1 MSSVKGPATI
11 RNGIISSSN
20 LVFEVPGA
28 SANLNGTY
36 NLWND
41 QVHLVGHISMQT
53 DISHVTTGWKSMM
66 LKPLAPFFKKKPAG
80 AVFPIAVTGG
90 PGNYKIGQ
98 DFLHDK

>member
-1 MSSVKGPATI
+1 
-11 RNGIISSSN
+11 
-20 LVFEVPGA
+20 
-28 SANLNGTY
+28 
-36 NLWND
+36 
-41 QVHLVGHISMQT
+41 
-53 DISHVTTGWKSMM
+53 VTTGWKSMM